1 MDRQY
6 YNEQH
11 EIGLYLIQGNAPKTF
26 CICLIFHD
34 FSK

>member
-26 CICLIFHD
+26 CICLITN
-34 FSK
+34 